1 MPQDRPNHTY
11 DHRLMRRLLRY
22 VRPYRWRVAAAVA
35 VLIAGSSL
43 ELVGPWLTKIAIDN
57 AIPAGDAR
65 LLAWLAVAYVVSL
78 VLAFVLS
85 YAQTLLTTW
94 LGQRIMYDL
103 RRETFHHLQRL
114 GLSFFD
120 RNPVGRLMT
129 RVTNDVETLNEFFSS
144 GIVTVFGDIFTLV
157 FIVGAMFALDWRL
170 ALVTLAV
177 MPLVVGVAFFF
188 RGRIRDAAREIRIR
202 LARINAFLQE
212 RITGVTI
219 LQLFGREEH
228 TARRFDEINRD
239 HLDAHLRS
247 ITYYALFF
255 PVIELLTAV
264 ALALIIVYGG
274 AGILRGTVSVGVVAA
289 FLQYAR
295 RFFRPIQD
303 LSEKYNMLQGAMASS
318 ERIFGLLD
326 TEPDIRDPEDPLHL
340 PPDGPGRIEF
350 QNVWFAYPAADHGR
364 TGAARGERSEAAPA
378 VEDGRFPPAAQRPA
392 DPAAPSAADARTPWV
407 LKDVSFTIEPG
418 ERVAVV
424 GHTGAGKTTLINLL
438 MRFYE
443 PQRGRIL
450 IDGVPIDRVP
460 LAELRSRIG
469 LVLQDVFLF
478 SRSVAYNIRLGRD
491 DISDERVRWAAAQ
504 VGADRIIERLPR
516 GLEEPLGERGV
527 TLSVGER
534 QILSFARALAFDP
547 RILVLDEATSSVDSE
562 LEARIESAL
571 ETLMRGRTSLVIAHR
586 LSTVQNADRILVMHH
601 GELRETGTHEELL
614 GRGGLYAKL
623 YELQFAKPVAAGD
636 ESAA

>member
-1 MPQDRPNHTY
+1 MEYLQG
-11 DHRLMRRLLRY
+11 
-22 VRPYRWRVAAAVA
+22 V
-35 VLIAGSSL
+35 
-43 ELVGPWLTKIAIDN
+43 
-57 AIPAGDAR
+57 
-65 LLAWLAVAYVVSL
+65 
-78 VLAFVLS
+78 
-85 YAQTLLTTW
+85 LTTW
-94 LGQRIMYDL
+94 IGQRVMYDL
-103 RRETFHHLQRL
+103 RRETFGHLQRL

-177 MPLVVGVAFFF
+177 MPLVVGTAFFF

-219 LQLFGREEH
+219 LQLFGREG
-228 TARRFDEINRD
+228 TASDSGHQRD

-274 AGILRGTVSVGVVAA
+274 TGILRGTVSVGVVAA

-350 QNVWFAYPAADHGR
+350 RNVWFAYRSTGGEGR
-364 TGAARGERSEAAPA
+364 
-378 VEDGRFPPAAQRPA
+378 
-392 DPAAPSAADARTPWV
+392 
-407 LKDVSFTIEPG
+407 
-418 ERVAVV
+418 
-424 GHTGAGKTTLINLL
+424 
-438 MRFYE
+438 
-443 PQRGRIL
+443 
-450 IDGVPIDRVP
+450 
-460 LAELRSRIG
+460 
-469 LVLQDVFLF
+469 
-478 SRSVAYNIRLGRD
+478 
-491 DISDERVRWAAAQ
+491 
-504 VGADRIIERLPR
+504 
-516 GLEEPLGERGV
+516 RGV
-527 TLSVGER
+527 GLGATMTSASASGR
-534 QILSFARALAFDP
+534 ARRSP
-547 RILVLDEATSSVDSE
+547 S
-562 LEARIESAL
+562 
-571 ETLMRGRTSLVIAHR
+571 
-586 LSTVQNADRILVMHH
+586 
-601 GELRETGTHEELL
+601 
-614 GRGGLYAKL
+614 
-623 YELQFAKPVAAGD
+623 
-636 ESAA
+636 